1 MNGGPL
7 IAMLAIILAST
18 VAAPAQEKTPA
29 DLVLVQQGTLPIILT
44 APHGGREP
52 VPGLAPRDITNKPK
66 GNDPLR
72 YVVGADINTDV
83 IVQGIAREIKQ
94 LTGEAPY
101 MVMARFQRKFIDAN
115 RVPDVAYDDP
125 SAEPYYR
132 YYHDTIRRFVDD
144 VRERY
149 PAGILIDVH
158 GQSKMPGALI
168 RGTHNGKTVTKLL
181 ARAGVE
187 ALTGLTGLYGQLEA
201 NGFVVF
207 PANVVPLEGKSENA
221 GFLGGFTL
229 YRYGSNNPNGI
240 DAVLFE
246 FGSDYRQKSELEIT
260 VKRAGKSIAVFY
272 ETYLRA
278 PAGVAR

>member
-1 MNGGPL
+1 LHPELRKSRQL
-7 IAMLAIILAST
+7 IWCSCR
-18 VAAPAQEKTPA
+18 
-29 DLVLVQQGTLPIILT
+29 GNLPIILT

-72 YVVGADINTDV
+72 YIVGMDFNTDV

-94 LTGEAPY
+94 LTGKASY

-144 VRERY
+144 VREHY

-168 RGTHNGKTVTKLL
+168 RGTHNGKTITKLL
-181 ARAGVE
+181 ARAGVD
-187 ALTGLTGLYGQLEA
+187 ALTGTTGLYGQLEA

-207 PANVVPLEGKSENA
+207 PANTVPLEGKSENA

-229 YRYGSNNPNGI
+229 YKYGSNNPTGI

-246 FGSDYRQKSELEIT
+246 FGSDYRKKSEIESTIN
-260 VKRAGKSIAVFY
+260 RAGKSIAAFY
-272 ETYLRA
+272 ERYLKA
-278 PAGVAR
+278 PARGAR

>member
-1 MNGGPL
+1 VNGWRL
-7 IAMLAIILAST
+7 IAALAMVLASSI
-18 VAAPAQEKTPA
+18 AARAQEKAPA
-29 DLVLVQQGTLPIILT
+29 DLVLVQQGALPIILT
-44 APHGGREP
+44 APHGGRES

-72 YVVGADINTDV
+72 YVVGTDFNTDV
-83 IVQGIAREIKQ
+83 IVQGIAREIEQ
-94 LTGEAPY
+94 FTGKACY

-144 VRERY
+144 VRDRY

-168 RGTHNGKTVTKLL
+168 RGTHNGKTVTRLL

-207 PANVVPLEGKSENA
+207 PPNVVPLEGKSENA

-246 FGSDYRQKSELEIT
+246 FGSEYRQRSELDIT
-260 VKRAGKSIAVFY
+260 VKRAGKSIAAFY
-272 ETYLRA
+272 ATYLKA
-278 PAGVAR
+278 PGAR